1 MQDFLQQENGVPGL
15 PGFRPISGWQQDSFL
30 PASEER
36 QFRITKRGT
45 DGSNRPK
52 TFFILIRQ

>member
-52 TFFILIRQ
+52 TFFI